1 MPFKKGNNCNPA
13 GRPRQPEIEKLRQA
27 VAEVEAEQKK
37 SLYKHLVEQAFKDS
51 SVLVALT
58 KKFVP
63 DITKADIDVGVNIPK
78 GITINFSDGKKIEA

>member
-1 MPFKKGNNCNPA
+1 MPFKKGVVSNPN
-13 GRPRQPEIEKLRQA
+13 GRPRRPEIEMLRHA
-27 VAEVEAEQKK
+27 AAEVEVEEKK
-37 SLYKHLVEQAFKDS
+37 SLYKHAVQQAYKDN
-51 SVLVALT
+51 SVLIAII